1 MTPGFVGA
9 DLANI
14 INEAAL
20 LAARRSKEKVDMSEI
35 EEAIERVI
43 AGLEKKKR
51 IINKKEKEI
60 VAYHECGH
68 ALVASLLTTT
78 DKVKKISIVPRG
90 VAALGYTLQLPTED
104 RYLMT
109 KIELIERIC
118 VFLGGRIAEE
128 IIFKD
133 VSTGAQND
141 LEKASDMARR
151 MVKYYGM
158 SEKLGIVT
166 FEPENKSAFLGFG
179 MGGNKEYS
187 EETAREIDIEVKKI
201 IDDTYTKAKKILEG
215 KKPMLIKLAKMLM
228 ENEVIEEDELRKFL
242 DNEKEGKIDEAN
254 VN

>member
-1 MTPGFVGA
+1 
-9 DLANI
+9 
-14 INEAAL
+14 
-20 LAARRSKEKVDMSEI
+20 MSEI
-35 EEAIERVI
+35 EEAIERVM

-51 IINKKEKEI
+51 LINKKEKEI

-68 ALVASLLTTT
+68 ALVASFLTST

-104 RYLMT
+104 RYMMT
-109 KIELIERIC
+109 KVELIERIC

-128 IIFKD
+128 IIFND

-141 LEKASDMARR
+141 LEKASDIARR

-166 FEPENKSAFLGFG
+166 FEPENKSAYLGFN
-179 MGGNKEYS
+179 MGGSKEYS
-187 EETAREIDIEVKKI
+187 EETAREIDVEVKRI
-201 IDDTYTKAKKILEG
+201 IDDTYTKTRKILEN
-215 KKPMLIKLAKMLM
+215 KKSVLIKLSKVLM
-228 ENEVIEEDELRKFL
+228 EKEVIEGDELIAFL
-242 DNEKEGKIDEAN
+242 DNEEKGKTGETN